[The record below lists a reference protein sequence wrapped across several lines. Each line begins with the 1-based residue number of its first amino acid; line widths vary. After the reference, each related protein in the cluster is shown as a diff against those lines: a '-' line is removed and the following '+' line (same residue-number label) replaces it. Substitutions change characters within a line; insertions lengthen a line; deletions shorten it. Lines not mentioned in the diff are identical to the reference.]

1 MGTTASVWS
10 VSFTYTP
17 PDQLGSRFSPAGL
30 CSRLKSPKLAA
41 VFPSTL
47 SNLSSPSCR
56 VLWRYFV
63 KRRQHILLWS
73 KCCYSSQKGIGYTIP
88 PSLKFSTISVFP
100 LPSLVVYCEYRI
112 SSLKIQ
118 RSWCGHSLRK
128 QRDFSSPVASICHFF
143 KSFAFL
149 LNFSANDVKV
159 NELLSRLAC
168 HRKIPDEYY
177 WLRLSA

>member
-10 VSFTYTP
+10 VPFTYTP
-17 PDQLGSRFSPAGL
+17 PYQLGSRFSPAGL

-47 SNLSSPSCR
+47 SNLSSPCCR
-56 VLWRYFV
+56 VLW
-63 KRRQHILLWS
+63 L
-73 KCCYSSQKGIGYTIP
+73 
-88 PSLKFSTISVFP
+88 PSLKFSTLSVFP

-128 QRDFSSPVASICHFF
+128 QTDVSPVASICPFF